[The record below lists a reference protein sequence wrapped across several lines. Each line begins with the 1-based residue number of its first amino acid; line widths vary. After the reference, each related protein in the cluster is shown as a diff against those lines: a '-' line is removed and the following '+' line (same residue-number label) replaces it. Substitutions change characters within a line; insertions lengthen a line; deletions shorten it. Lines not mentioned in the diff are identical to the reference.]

1 MELNDPGPGAD
12 TPRLTRGRLRRRLS
26 HLIGILRD
34 HRDLR
39 ILVVGLLLVDAI
51 FIGLYAVTRACRAL
65 EFDPGPLGGV
75 PMRITT
81 DGGYP
86 ELFNYGKTLLVA
98 VLAGRLAVFTRQ
110 PIHAALAAV
119 YGMILVDDA
128 FTLHEDGGE
137 ALVGAW
143 GLGPVGG
150 LRAQDLGELVIWA
163 LLGTSAA
170 VLLAWAIRR
179 SHGVQLELGAL
190 QLLPLAALVLFG
202 VGVDALYGLAKDA
215 FTGAGL
221 VLACVEDGGEMVAIT
236 AACALALATTRS
248 HAAGGSD
255 RPPD

>member
-1 MELNDPGPGAD
+1 MEVNDPGPDA
-12 TPRLTRGRLRRRLS
+12 PRLTRGRLRRRLS

-39 ILVVGLLLVDAI
+39 ALVVGLLLVDAL
-51 FIGLYAVTRACRAL
+51 FIGLYAVTRASRAL
-65 EFDPGPLGGV
+65 GVDPGPLGDV
-75 PMRITT
+75 PLRITT

-86 ELFNYGKTLLVA
+86 ELFSYVKTLLVV
-98 VLAGRLAVFTRQ
+98 VLAGRLAVSTRQ

-119 YGMILVDDA
+119 YGMILLDDA

-143 GLGPVGG
+143 GLRPVAG
-150 LRAQDLGELVIWA
+150 LRAQDLGELVVWA
-163 LLGTSAA
+163 LLGTAA
-170 VLLAWAIRR
+170 AILLAWGIRR

-190 QLLPLAALVLFG
+190 HVLPLAALVLFG
-202 VGVDALYGLAKDA
+202 VGADALYGFAKDA

-221 VLACVEDGGEMVAIT
+221 LLDCVDDGGEMVAIT

-248 HAAGGSD
+248 HAAGGSG